1 MTSIKRHA
9 DTLVA
14 GSRNGLRTG
23 GCSTSCSA
31 AKVQGGEV
39 KKVQEGESRALPA
52 ESPDSERLFL
62 SELRAASLVSALD
75 SLALRFQRLSSGNSM
90 QTVQR
95 GRLQMLERPS
105 GTNWQVFF
113 FFFFSS
119 THPVASRTPAQTHGH
134 TQLRKHTD
142 ARIDTSKHFVAFS
155 FYVICQR
162 NTGQDG
168 VSRSLLIQSIQKN
181 INFN

>member
-1 MTSIKRHA
+1 MSIHLSHSGLQPFSVLYLRFMYDIFFFFLSLYFTYEYTIEFNNECKRSTSMTSIKRHA
-9 DTLVA
+9 NTLVA

-52 ESPDSERLFL
+52 DPPDSERLFL

-113 FFFFSS
+113 FFPYPPGSVSS
-119 THPVASRTPAQTHGH
+119 SSA
-134 TQLRKHTD
+134 
-142 ARIDTSKHFVAFS
+142 
-155 FYVICQR
+155 
-162 NTGQDG
+162 NT
-168 VSRSLLIQSIQKN
+168 
-181 INFN
+181 